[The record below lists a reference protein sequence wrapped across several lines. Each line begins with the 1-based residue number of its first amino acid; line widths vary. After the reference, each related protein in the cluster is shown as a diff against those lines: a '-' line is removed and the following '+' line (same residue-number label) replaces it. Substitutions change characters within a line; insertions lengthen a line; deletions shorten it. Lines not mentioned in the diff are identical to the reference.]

1 MGTGSVDDRH
11 GSGDSRCRRCLS
23 PFSGGD
29 TGAPW
34 KKGTGTEPV
43 AFFRGLGICGGSEPV
58 PIFHSTF
65 TVCAFY
71 PGATTAGKPAR

>member
-1 MGTGSVDDRH
+1 MGTGSVDDRY
-11 GSGDSRCRRCLS
+11 GNDDSYCRRCLS

-34 KKGTGTEPV
+34 KKGTGTESA
-43 AFFRGLGICGGSEPV
+43 AFFRRFGICGGSEPV

-65 TVCAFY
+65 TIRVRRPCQSI
-71 PGATTAGKPAR
+71 PPSR